1 MVRTEGEVVMWR
13 GALSMEGR
21 EGGGEGGAGGEVRGG
36 AKETGEV
43 IARERKRCN
52 AGIKVK

>member
-1 MVRTEGEVVMWR
+1 MEEGCLIDG
-13 GALSMEGR
+13 GAAR
-21 EGGGEGGAGGEVRGG
+21 AGGGEGGVGSEVRGG

-43 IARERKRCN
+43 TGRERKRCN